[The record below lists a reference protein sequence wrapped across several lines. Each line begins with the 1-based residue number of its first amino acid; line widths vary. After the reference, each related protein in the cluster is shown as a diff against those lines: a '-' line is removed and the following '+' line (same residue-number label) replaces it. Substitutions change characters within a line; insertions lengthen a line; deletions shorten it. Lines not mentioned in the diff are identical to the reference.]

1 MTTKM
6 PLIDSLWADQ
16 HTHDIYKVLNISTLQ
31 QVLLLQST
39 RDQVIFNIKLEEFNR
54 FMIHLKPFYM
64 TIQLMP
70 GKQECIDIILQLLTH
85 NQDGIQIYDWI
96 VQEREDSEC
105 GYPYSVVIDV
115 ALSAEP
121 VIDHSDL
128 VYHYLESG
136 IEYRVIN
143 KRSWESMNNA

>member
-1 MTTKM
+1 M

-16 HTHDIYKVLNISTLQ
+16 HTYDIYKVLNISTPQ

-39 RDQVIFNIKLEEFNR
+39 RDQAIFNIKLEEFNR

-64 TIQLMP
+64 TIEVMP
-70 GKQECIDIILQLLTH
+70 GNQECIDIILQLLTH

-96 VQEREDSEC
+96 VQERVDSEC
-105 GYPYSVVIDV
+105 GYTHAVVIDV

-121 VIDHSDL
+121 VIDDFNYNS
-128 VYHYLESG
+128 LESG
-136 IEYRVIN
+136 IQYQVIN
-143 KRSWESMNNA
+143 RRSWESMNNA